1 MKKKVAF
8 LLGSMSTIPTI
19 VNSNTPA
26 RLISATVPQ
35 FNDFRIF
42 TISKWDNN
50 LNEKSYDK
58 SKYLHVY
65 NLRLHSAIAKFIGL
79 FPERLLKEYLSVA
92 NVDRIIYYYGIY
104 KILKQIDPDIIIS
117 HLHLPLL
124 KFAKFACPNKKHIY
138 YFHGSDLHKWPM
150 KNIKYLSKN
159 IDGLITICKST
170 MNKVDIH
177 NYNEKIK
184 TQVIYNGVDLEIF
197 NRETKYKLR
206 ATSRRNYNIDKDD
219 LVIIYAGR
227 IHPSKGIDILI
238 DTFNQLVVDYPKL
251 KLLIVGS
258 PDGIHCDPKYYNE
271 LKIQKKN
278 ENVIFT
284 GKIEHNQMINIYS
297 LADIAILLSR
307 EAEGNSMFILES
319 MACGLS
325 VIATN
330 VGGLKEIII
339 NQESGFLVDVNQIE
353 KELKIQLFKLIDDK
367 SLRESLGESASERV
381 RNNFTEKIMSEK
393 LQRYLHTF
401 TLN

>member
-19 VNSNTPA
+19 VNSNAPA

-35 FNDFRIF
+35 FNDLKIF
-42 TISKWDNN
+42 TISKWDND
-50 LNEKSYDK
+50 LIQKKYDK
-58 SKYLHVY
+58 AKYLHVY
-65 NLRLHSAIAKFIGL
+65 NLRFHSAIAKFIGL
-79 FPERLLKEYLSVA
+79 IPERLLKECLSVA
-92 NVDRIIYYYGIY
+92 NADRIIYYYGIY
-104 KILKQIDPDIIIS
+104 KILKQIDPDIIIT

-138 YFHGSDLHKWPM
+138 YFHGSDLHKWPK

-170 MNKVDIH
+170 MKKVDIH
-177 NYNEKIK
+177 KYNKKIK
-184 TQVIYNGVDLEIF
+184 TQVIYNGVDPEIY
-197 NRETKYKLR
+197 NIKTKYKLR
-206 ATSRRNYNIDKDD
+206 ATSRRNYNINQGD

-227 IHPSKGIDILI
+227 IHPSKGIDILV

-258 PDGIHCDPKYYNE
+258 PDGIHCDPNYYNE

-278 ENVIFT
+278 EKVIFT

-297 LADIAILLSR
+297 LADIAVLLSR
-307 EAEGNSMFILES
+307 EDEGNSMFILES

-325 VIATN
+325 VIATD
-330 VGGLKEIII
+330 VGGLKEIIT
-339 NQESGFLVDVNQIE
+339 NQESGLLVDANQTE

-367 SLRESLGESASERV
+367 SLRNSLGESASERV
-381 RNNFTEKIMSEK
+381 RAHFTEKIMSK
-393 LQRYLHTF
+393 TLKTYLQTF
-401 TLN
+401 TSN

>member
-19 VNSNTPA
+19 AKSNTPA
-26 RLISATVPQ
+26 RLISASVPQ
-35 FNDFRIF
+35 FNDFTIY

-50 LNEKSYDK
+50 LIEKSYDD
-58 SKYLHVY
+58 SKHLHVY
-65 NLRLHSAIAKFIGL
+65 DLRFRSVIAKFIDL
-79 FPERLLKEYLSVA
+79 VPYRILKKYLLVTNA
-92 NVDRIIYYYGIY
+92 DRIIYYYGIY
-104 KILKQIDPDIIIS
+104 KILKQIDPDIIIT

-124 KFAKFACPNKKHIY
+124 KFSKFACPNRKHIY
-138 YFHGSDLHKWPM
+138 YFHGSDLHKWPK

-170 MNKVDIH
+170 MNKLDIH
-177 NYNEKIK
+177 KYNEKIT
-184 TQVIYNGVDLEIF
+184 TQVIYNGVDPEIY
-197 NRETKYKLR
+197 NREIKFKLR
-206 ATSRRNYNIDKDD
+206 ATSRHNYNIDKDD

-227 IHPSKGIDILI
+227 MHPSKGIDILI
-238 DTFNQLVVDYPKL
+238 NTFNQLVVENPSL

-258 PDGIHCDPKYYNE
+258 PDGIHCDPNYYKK
-271 LKIQKKN
+271 LKNQKKN

-330 VGGLKEIII
+330 VGGLKEIIT
-339 NQESGFLVDVNQIE
+339 NKESGLLVDANQID
-353 KELKIQLFKLIDDK
+353 KELKIQLFKLIEDRNF
-367 SLRESLGESASERV
+367 RESLGESAAEKV
-381 RNNFTEKIMSEK
+381 RTHFTEKIMSET
-393 LQRYLHTF
+393 LQTYLRTF
-401 TLN
+401 T

>member
-8 LLGSMSTIPTI
+8 LLGSMSTIPKI
-19 VNSNTPA
+19 ANSNTPA

-35 FNDFRIF
+35 FNDLEIF

-50 LNEKSYDK
+50 LINKSYDE
-58 SKYLHVY
+58 SKYLHVN
-65 NLRLHSAIAKFIGL
+65 NLRLHSVIAKFISLVPG
-79 FPERLLKEYLSVA
+79 RLLKEYLSVS
-92 NVDRIIYYYGIY
+92 NPDRIIYYYGIY
-104 KILKQIDPDIIIS
+104 RILKQIDPDIIIT

-124 KFAKFACPNKKHIY
+124 KFAKFACPNKKHIF

-159 IDGLITICKST
+159 IDGLVTICKST

-177 NYNEKIK
+177 KYNKKIK
-184 TQVIYNGVDLEIF
+184 TQVIYNGVDPKIY
-197 NRETKYKLR
+197 NREKKSKLR
-206 ATSRRNYNIDKDD
+206 ATSRSNYDINKDD

-238 DTFNQLVVDYPKL
+238 DTFNQLVFDYPKL

-258 PDGIHCDPKYYNE
+258 PDGIHCDPNYYNE

-278 ENVIFT
+278 KNVIFT
-284 GKIEHNQMINIYS
+284 GKIEHSQMINIYS

-330 VGGLKEIII
+330 VGGLKEIIT
-339 NQESGFLVDVNQIE
+339 NEQSGLLVDANQIE
-353 KELKIQLFKLIDDK
+353 KELKVQLFKLIDDK
-367 SLRESLGESASERV
+367 SLRENLGGSASERI
-381 RNNFTEKIMSEK
+381 RDHFTEKIMSEK
-393 LQRYLHTF
+393 LQKYLHTF
-401 TLN
+401 TIN